1 MCRGD
6 PSGSVV
12 VWSPWK
18 RSPMMRVLITDFQ
31 ADAGFEREVLPG
43 VEVDALLSLI
53 GHPPTPADLVRA
65 VEERPAEILI
75 TWYEMFFDAP
85 TLVALSRAGV
95 RGIVRAGVGY
105 DNIDVRAAITAGIT
119 VCYVPDYGTDEVAD
133 HAMALLLWCL
143 RDLGAALP
151 TATRPEAW
159 WDATRF
165 ASIQRLQG
173 STLALLGFGR
183 IGQATARRAQS
194 FGLNVRWYDPYVPRG
209 QDKVTRTTRVES
221 LPDLL
226 QGCDALSIHC
236 SLTDETRH
244 MIDASA
250 LVLLP
255 PHAVVVNTARGPIID
270 EQALYEALLTGGLAA
285 AAIDVLEH
293 EPPVDNALFDA
304 YLHGELQNLLLTPHV
319 AWYSQQSARELR
331 RKAAEEAGRLLR
343 GEPPFNPVT

>member
-1 MCRGD
+1 
-6 PSGSVV
+6 
-12 VWSPWK
+12 
-18 RSPMMRVLITDFQ
+18 MRVLITDFQ

-151 TATRPEAW
+151 TATRPEVW

-236 SLTDETRH
+236 SLNDETRH

-343 GEPPFNPVT
+343 GEPPFNPVA